1 MLYIQESLG
10 NVNIERAEYVQL
22 ANPEVVPYQRAS
34 DLIEV
39 EDSTAA
45 RAWISK
51 NSLTIITTSAA
62 QTIYDVHVDNG
73 DEEARILS

>member
-1 MLYIQESLG
+1 MLYIQESLE
-10 NVNIERAEYVQL
+10 NVNIERAEYARL
-22 ANPEVVPYQRAS
+22 TNPEVVPYQRVA

-39 EDSTAA
+39 EDSSAA
-45 RAWISK
+45 RTWIFK